1 MTIINKKGAKKM
13 KIDKYMNCLAI
24 EMTRHCN
31 MDCKFCGKG
40 QAQNLDIS
48 KEIIDKTLDEM
59 EGVYIETLRISGGE
73 PLLKPNLISY
83 LIEKIIEKH
92 IYINNIYIF
101 TNGNVKTNLELSYSI
116 LKLLNYLRDIEP
128 EIRNIIRWSDS
139 TTEKIYAGTYGSKFN
154 IIVSDHSRQTN
165 QRQID
170 NIINFFH
177 EQIKDEDFSIVRQ
190 SDSYNSFGCITL
202 EGNAAKNYKVLLNKE
217 VSLSDIRILNNN
229 YYFMAKSANLSSEPF
244 FKDTVFI
251 RKTLTV
257 SANGNVFPGCLMS
270 YERVDSNPMFNIMEC
285 NKDFYKRVNKFCWE
299 HPINEKALNIRN
311 KFSAIEFCK
320 KHNILVKD
328 MSKLDFEGVRLLN
341 NSVNEYERIAK
352 DTHLILPNLNFTEID
367 LLSSTI
373 LSLNMFEKN
382 IPVKYIQIYLKWCT
396 NFDDNTISNISAEWC
411 RGLISFLSEKNN
423 KTA

>member
-1 MTIINKKGAKKM
+1 M
-13 KIDKYMNCLAI
+13 KIDKYMSCLAI
-24 EMTRHCN
+24 EMTRRCN
-31 MDCKFCGKG
+31 MNCKFCGKG

-59 EGVYIETLRISGGE
+59 NSVYINALRISGGE

-83 LIEKIIEKH
+83 LIKKIIEKH

-101 TNGNVKTNLELSYSI
+101 TNGNVETNLELSYSMLEL
-116 LKLLNYLRDIEP
+116 LKYLRNIEP

-139 TTEKIYAGTYGSKFN
+139 TTEKVYAGTNGSKIN
-154 IIVSDHSRQTN
+154 IIVSDNSRKTN
-165 QRQID
+165 QNKID
-170 NIINFFH
+170 NIINFFN
-177 EQIKDEDFSIVRQ
+177 EQIKDEYFSIVRQ
-190 SDSYNSFGCITL
+190 SDSYNTFGCITL
-202 EGNAAKNYKVLLNKE
+202 EGNAKKNYQELLNKE

-229 YYFMAKSANLSSEPF
+229 YYFMSKSANLSSEPF

-270 YERVDSNPMFNIMEC
+270 YERVDSNPMFNIMDC
-285 NKDFYKRVNKFCWE
+285 KNDFFQRANNFCWK

-311 KFSAIEFCK
+311 NFSAIDFCK
-320 KHNILVKD
+320 KRNIGIKY
-328 MSKLDFEGVRLLN
+328 MSKFDFERVRLLN
-341 NSVNEYERIAK
+341 NLVNEYEKIAK
-352 DTHLILPNLNFTEID
+352 DTHSILPNLNFTEID

-373 LSLNMFEKN
+373 LSLSMFEKN
-382 IPVKYIQIYLKWCT
+382 IPVEYIKLYLEWCT
-396 NFDDNTISNISAEWC
+396 DFDGNTISNISAEWC
-411 RGLISFLSEKNN
+411 RGMILFLSEKNN